1 MLSSLFFL
9 SGTTVSY
16 LVPSTHTK
24 QTTKKKTA
32 SKMIALNHQSRS
44 SLNLFAISYK
54 VLSLNGLQPCP
65 SRHSSTSY
73 IPQLSTHHSSP
84 PAKLYAHTGSPP
96 HTSPLLFLPSPP
108 HPFSLPHAASSSSPD
123 GMEGWPVLTHFS
135 GKNSQIER
143 ATHDQHDAN
152 REKAYREGMVQNIKV
167 INTAN
172 GYSFL
177 RIVPWVLSHIF

>member
-1 MLSSLFFL
+1 MAYS
-9 SGTTVSY
+9 
-16 LVPSTHTK
+16 
-24 QTTKKKTA
+24 
-32 SKMIALNHQSRS
+32 
-44 SLNLFAISYK
+44 
-54 VLSLNGLQPCP
+54 P

-73 IPQLSTHHSSP
+73 IPRLSTHHSSP

-96 HTSPLLFLPSPP
+96 HTSPLLLLPSPP

-143 ATHDQHDAN
+143 ATHDHHDAN

-177 RIVPWVLSHIF
+177 PWDSPMSTVSHLLDCQLFSVGIVCTFSPF